1 MNLGDLIDDERTSLN
16 EEIKRLIDQPGFRR
30 DIRHLEQYGFWSGGR
45 GRPSLWDHQRA
56 AIGTLVAY
64 LRAEKAIPE
73 RPEHTEA
80 ALLKLPTGTGKSG
93 VIAVIARCLPEVR
106 KVLVLTPRE
115 ALTKQLL
122 RDIRFRFWKNIGY
135 AVDEGPLFTATADEM
150 GAALETAYTETLLPS
165 KCTSVAAHLNGAD
178 RVILVGTHQALNAIR
193 LVANDADEPGNAV
206 ARDILEQIRDTFDLV
221 VVDEGHYEPAV
232 SWSRGV
238 REFNLP
244 TILLSATPYR
254 NDYKSFRVRG
264 RYLFN
269 YPYEEAVGAGI
280 IRPVNIVTPPAAPAR
295 RGNAAVAQFV
305 RMLEAELAPRL
316 RTAATWFDG
325 GIVPKVMVRADDL
338 DTLIALQT
346 AIDETFATH
355 SVVIHDRAVSTRRKR
370 NLFQSVSSAQS
381 ARPDAQF
388 WIHQFKLMEGIDD
401 PAFVAVAIYDLM
413 GNARQL
419 VQQIGRVTRRSGRD
433 KRVRQSG
440 WVLAS
445 PDNARRIQTLWDRYI
460 AYETYAAENVGFIVT
475 NEVTLPDRLLEH
487 MAQYQYIDGEF
498 RSRFELEAPLAAAD
512 IQLSQSAAVL
522 RVETPLANI
531 GDLSSAIEEAIL
543 DKDRFKITPITG
555 LPGNAIG
562 FSYYAWRNS
571 PLLIERFFS
580 EWRLGIFIAVR
591 QGNFIFMHDT
601 EGLVVDVAKL
611 GLKRAD
617 RAVMEK
623 AFHDGAN
630 GNEPRLSR
638 MSFSSLEMSQS
649 AIRSMALRTR
659 SFADV
664 FTDLLDP
671 SLVPATAFGFID
683 GRARYLG
690 FVRSRIRDAAERL
703 VPMSQ
708 YITWTDT
715 VARELADANRNR
727 HEVFARYAQVIDPL
741 PQAEA
746 TPISVLLDF
755 SKDAFLDA
763 QEDEAA
769 LAQAIDNEEPDYDDL
784 CADVDETT
792 GEFQIKIGGV
802 DVPCSIQYR
811 PENGKYRLASEKLN
825 ELFPPKETADRR
837 QRQTIVQR
845 LNQDQAF
852 RVIVETP
859 GVVYSE
865 GNFYQPRMRWTVDG
879 GAKPI
884 LDFISTAPC
893 LGAVASEKGENLY
906 ARRRDDWYRTSIF
919 GLMGAACDGRLGA
932 LGIPND
938 PLTRAMEEYPVWLC
952 DDDTKE
958 SADFIGVD
966 EMNKKLIFLHAKMGK
981 QGANGTGFNVTSLQ
995 EVGRQALA
1003 SLAFMSRGE
1012 PSTVWTPPRWQTNV
1026 QANRVALRGRNRIF
1040 RAPVGATAAR
1050 LNEMLSRA
1058 MQNPSF
1064 EREIWLVCGKTVR
1077 RQALSDGLDEAA
1089 PENRLRQFLMHWD
1102 ALQTAC
1108 ARASVRLRLFCD

>member
-1 MNLGDLIDDERTSLN
+1 MNLGDLIDNEHTSLT
-16 EEIKRLIDQPGFRR
+16 EESKGLIDQPAFRR
-30 DIRHLEQYGFWSGGR
+30 DMRHLDQYGFWSTHGR
-45 GRPSLWDHQRA
+45 GPRLWDHQRA
-56 AIGTLVAY
+56 AIGTVAAY
-64 LRAEKAIPE
+64 LRANKAIPE

-106 KVLVLTPRE
+106 KILVLTPRE

-135 AVDEGPLFTATADEM
+135 AVNDGQLFTATAEEI

-165 KCTSVAAHLNGAD
+165 RCTPIAAHLDGAD

-193 LVANDADEPGNAV
+193 LVANNPGQPGNAV
-206 ARDILEQIRDTFDLV
+206 ARRILERIKQTFDLV

-269 YPYEEAVGAGI
+269 YPYEEAVGARI
-280 IRPVNIVTPPAAPAR
+280 IRPVNVVTPAAAAG
-295 RGNAAVAQFV
+295 RGNAVARFV
-305 RMLEAELAPRL
+305 HMLEAELRPRL
-316 RTAATWFDG
+316 GTAAGWFNQ

-338 DTLIALQT
+338 DTLIALQA
-346 AIDETFATH
+346 AIDRTFATH
-355 SVVIHDRAVSTRRKR
+355 SVVVHDQARSTRGNP

-401 PAFVAVAIYDLM
+401 ASFVAVAIYDLM

-419 VQQIGRVTRRSGRD
+419 VQQIGRVTRRSIGNRRL
-433 KRVRQSG
+433 KQVG

-445 PDNARRIQTLWDRYI
+445 PDNARRIQTLWDRYA
-460 AYETYAAENVGFIVT
+460 AYETYAAKNVGFIVT

-522 RVETPLANI
+522 RIETPLTNL

-591 QGNFIFMHDT
+591 QGDFIFMHDT

-617 RAVMEK
+617 RSVMEK

-659 SFADV
+659 SFAEV

-703 VPMSQ
+703 VPIRQ
-708 YITWTDT
+708 YIDWTGT
-715 VARELADANRNR
+715 VARELADGNRIR
-727 HEVFARYAQVIDPL
+727 HGVFERYAQVIDPL

-746 TPISVLLDF
+746 TPVSVLLDF

-769 LAQAIDNEEPDYDDL
+769 VAQAIDNEDPDYDDL
-784 CADVDETT
+784 CADVDEMT
-792 GEFQIKIGGV
+792 GEFEIKIGGV

-825 ELFPPKETADRR
+825 ELFPPKETGDRR
-837 QRQTIVQR
+837 QRQTIVQK

-852 RVIVETP
+852 RVIVQTP

-865 GNFYQPRMRWTVDG
+865 GSFYQPRVRWTADG

-893 LGAVASEKGENLY
+893 LDAVTSEKGERLY

-919 GLMGAACDGRLGA
+919 GLMGAACDGRLVA

-938 PLTRAMEEYPVWLC
+938 PLTRSMADYPVWLC

-958 SADFIGVD
+958 SADFIGID
-966 EMNKKLIFLHAKMGK
+966 ETNKKLVFLHAKKGK
-981 QGANGTGFNVTSLQ
+981 QAANGTGFNVTSLQ

-1012 PSTVWTPPRWQTNV
+1012 PSTVWTPARWQSNV
-1026 QANRVALRGRNRIF
+1026 QANTVALRGRNRIF
-1040 RAPVGATAAR
+1040 RAPGGTTAAH

-1058 MQNPSF
+1058 MHNPSF
-1064 EREIWLVCGKTVR
+1064 DKEMWLVCAKTVR